1 MNKISFMEISSGEYV
16 GVCSI
21 EITSIPD
28 ISIISS
34 RYQDYTDI
42 EKEYMNNFSS
52 LASEVFQNYKYIISQ
67 NSNAE
72 ISMELL
78 WVTEP
83 VNNQPY
89 KAKIR
94 PFLVIRAISGDQSSA
109 QAIIEQIYSLYESSL
124 KLQKYGFEEIEFP
137 RLTEIISGVQIE
149 DSIAIVKDERE
160 ENLNNQFLSAA
171 YSIDVF
177 DSYAHD
183 MSSIMNELT
192 EQPYSMFSIQL
203 FPTQLTVEEKTEIAR
218 IAQILDTLNKGV
230 MTQGIGNVSISA
242 AGHLAEIYKYYQ
254 TVSAGAMFGYNII
267 VAGSYGNTDKLA
279 SKVQGYISYDS
290 ENPVF
295 MKQVHMDTSQLRITD
310 NYYSFPWIVNELL
323 IDLNRN
329 PYIWNQDNSNQFL
342 YRMPYVIS
350 AKEAGGIFRL
360 PLGNGRISAGLPIN
374 DSESASKTYADNL
387 INAGDIEIGILKNSE
402 KNTIGISLK
411 DLAKHMLVVGT
422 PGSGKTTFSVSLL
435 DRLWKEHN
443 IPFLVIE
450 PAKNEYRA
458 LIQSIPEIQIFTP
471 GKNFIS
477 PFVFNPFVPP
487 ENVRLETYKSTLKTA
502 FAAAV
507 SMTTPLDKIFE
518 EAINNCYSDFRW
530 LDNYTTADKGQIFN
544 ITDFIKC
551 FKNTFDEIGYT
562 GDAKNIGRAG
572 VVRLKSLENL
582 FDNYF
587 SIPIQDLL
595 QKPTII
601 ELAAIENSDQ
611 KALIISLLLLSIL
624 AYVNAN
630 YVGDGGLK
638 NVMLLEEAHVLL
650 DASSNVGQGDT
661 NPSAI
666 AQNLVKRMLA
676 EIRSYGVGIIIADQ
690 SPRKV
695 STDVVALTDMKM
707 VFRLVEATDKQIIAD
722 SMNMGDGQEQRLSR
736 LKPGEA
742 FLFFNKLDSPEE
754 VVTPDYR
761 LENNID
767 ITLSDKDI
775 GKLITYWNDKKK
787 NLRPYPECE
796 EVLCC
801 KECCI
806 YERRILAK
814 EIARR
819 IFVKNFKSD
828 MSDFNTIKKVFAQI
842 TKLTKYELND
852 EEFSPEL
859 LACVKVQLWRKIVYG
874 TNISRRGERPAPAA
888 PRAVR
893 AVSRQARAELRRG
906 AAQPVAHVPRAEAR
920 RCTRRTGRAARPG
933 HVRALRQDSLRRD
946 RAEHRHKDAACGQ
959 DIRAGRQLV
968 LRPGLPRL
976 RHRAQSGPHH
986 QGLPPPGHPRGRSAA
1001 QRLPPR
1007 QAQPGFCRGGAGD
1020 PHRRRRHSLGA
1031 RPRPHGGAGAAGR
1044 MRILHPES
1052 ALLGHG
1058 EPAVSLPRRRQR
1070 RHACAGADA
1079 ALHQPDPALLLPA
1092 PLCRNDGR
1100 RHPRP
1105 QPHCAGEHALHP
1117 ARARTGASGA
1127 VQHGADAAPPRRG
1140 PLPPAPAGPRTVPAL

>member
-1 MNKISFMEISSGEYV
+1 MEISSGEYV

-34 RYQDYTDI
+34 GYQDHTDI

-124 KLQKYGFEEIEFP
+124 KLQKYGFEEIEFT

-149 DSIAIVKDERE
+149 DGIAIVKDERE
-160 ENLNNQFLSAA
+160 ENLNTQFLSAV

-192 EQPYSMFSIQL
+192 EQPYSMLSIQL

-230 MTQGIGNVSISA
+230 MTQGVGNVSISA
-242 AGHLAEIYKYYQ
+242 AGRLAEIYKYYQ

-329 PYIWNQDNSNQFL
+329 PYIWNQDNSDQFL

-360 PLGNGRISAGLPIN
+360 PLRNGRISAGLPIN

-387 INAGDIEIGILKNSE
+387 INAGDIEIGILKKSE

-530 LDNYTTADKGQIFN
+530 LDNYTMSDKGQIFN

-638 NVMLLEEAHVLL
+638 NVILLEEAHVLL
-650 DASSNVGQGDT
+650 DASSNVGQGDA

-775 GKLITYWNDKKK
+775 GKLTTYWNDKKK
-787 NLRPYPECE
+787 NLRPYPECD
-796 EVLCC
+796 EVFCC

-828 MSDFNTIKKVFAQI
+828 MSDFNAIKKVFAQI

-874 TNISRRGERPAPAA
+874 TNISVNEKII
-888 PRAVR
+888 
-893 AVSRQARAELRRG
+893 
-906 AAQPVAHVPRAEAR
+906 HN
-920 RCTRRTGRAARPG
+920 
-933 HVRALRQDSLRRD
+933 SLR
-946 RAEHRHKDAACGQ
+946 K
-959 DIRAGRQLV
+959 
-968 LRPGLPRL
+968 
-976 RHRAQSGPHH
+976 S
-986 QGLPPPGHPRGRSAA
+986 
-1001 QRLPPR
+1001 
-1007 QAQPGFCRGGAGD
+1007 
-1020 PHRRRRHSLGA
+1020 
-1031 RPRPHGGAGAAGR
+1031 
-1044 MRILHPES
+1044 
-1052 ALLGHG
+1052 
-1058 EPAVSLPRRRQR
+1058 
-1070 RHACAGADA
+1070 
-1079 ALHQPDPALLLPA
+1079 
-1092 PLCRNDGR
+1092 
-1100 RHPRP
+1100 
-1105 QPHCAGEHALHP
+1105 
-1117 ARARTGASGA
+1117 
-1127 VQHGADAAPPRRG
+1127 
-1140 PLPPAPAGPRTVPAL
+1140 